1 MMSNAVCLPE
11 NLLLQAVVDDEFRA
25 YLEQMHEKELL
36 SELSAVAP
44 QDITFV
50 SLVNDVEDYLP
61 ATSDSC
67 RCTCVSGLT
76 WKCDGTTL

>member
-1 MMSNAVCLPE
+1 MSSAVCLPE

-25 YLEQMHEKELL
+25 YLEQMQEKGLL
-36 SELSAVAP
+36 SELSAVEP
-44 QDITFV
+44 QDIAFV
-50 SLVNDVEDYLP
+50 SLVKDMKDYLP
-61 ATSDSC
+61 AVSDQC